1 MTATAEQIADYL
13 MDVRRSRVTV
23 GWWPKSRM
31 PADERGA
38 YAAQDEY
45 LKRIMPEDGDVAGYK
60 IGLTAPAIWAQ
71 TGLRS
76 PAYGPI
82 RRNRVF
88 ERAVTLKASQHTR
101 LGLELEVILTVS
113 ADVPA
118 PAPDKPWDKDSITP
132 YIASA
137 RAGFELI
144 EDRGADYSRLSA
156 LHLIVDLGW
165 NWGSLLAPENPDW
178 RKLDLAN
185 LKGTVSLDGE
195 VVASGSS
202 GDVMG
207 HCVNSLA
214 WVANKLGEHGK
225 QLKKGMIV
233 STGSM
238 VACQFVPV
246 GTTAVGRIEGLGE
259 VTVKYEF

>member
-1 MTATAEQIADYL
+1 MAVTSEQIADYL
-13 MDVRRSRVTV
+13 MNVRRSRVTV
-23 GWWPKSRM
+23 GWWPKALT
-31 PADERGA
+31 PDGEAAA
-38 YAAQDEY
+38 YAGQDAY
-45 LKRIMPEDGDVAGYK
+45 LKRIIPEDGDVAGYK
-60 IGLTAPAIWAQ
+60 IGLTAPAIWEQ

-88 ERAVTLKASQHTR
+88 ERAVTLKAAQHTR
-101 LGLELEVILTVS
+101 LGLELEIILTVN
-113 ADVPA
+113 ADVPPP
-118 PAPDKPWDKDSITP
+118 PAGKPYDKESITP

-156 LHLIVDLGW
+156 LHLIMDVGW
-165 NWGSLLAPENPDW
+165 NWGSLLAPETPDW
-178 RKLDLAN
+178 RKLDLAS
-185 LKGTVSLDGE
+185 LKGTVSFDGE

-214 WVANKLGEHGK
+214 WVANKLAEHGK

-238 VACQFVPV
+238 VACQFIPV
-246 GTTAVGRIEGLGE
+246 GTTAVGRIDGLGE

>member
-1 MTATAEQIADYL
+1 MAATAEQIADYL

-23 GWWPKSRM
+23 GWWPKAKM
-31 PADERGA
+31 PANERAA
-38 YAAQDEY
+38 YAAQDAY
-45 LKRIMPEDGDVAGYK
+45 LKRITAEDGDITGYK
-60 IGLTAPAIWAQ
+60 IGLTAPAIWEQ

-101 LGLELEVILTVS
+101 LGLELEIILTVN

-118 PAPDKPWDKDSITP
+118 PPVGKPYDKDSVTP

-156 LHLIVDLGW
+156 LHLIMDVGW
-165 NWGSLLAPENPDW
+165 NWGSLLAAENPDW
-178 RKLDLAN
+178 NKLDLAS
-185 LKGTVSLDGE
+185 LKGSVSFDGE
-195 VVASGSS
+195 VVATGSS
-202 GDVMG
+202 GDVLG

-238 VACQFVPV
+238 VACQFVPL
-246 GTTAVGRIEGLGE
+246 GTTAVGRIDGLGE
-259 VTVKYEF
+259 VTVTYAF

>member
-13 MDVRRSRVTV
+13 MDVRRARCTV
-23 GWWPKSRM
+23 GWWPAPKM
-31 PADERGA
+31 PADERAA
-38 YAAQDEY
+38 YAAQDAY
-45 LKRIMPEDGDVAGYK
+45 LARLVPEDGDVAGYK
-60 IGLTAPAIWAQ
+60 IGLTAPAIWEQ

-82 RRNRVF
+82 RRSRVF
-88 ERAVTLKASQHTR
+88 ERVANLKGSQHTR
-101 LGLELEVILTVS
+101 LGLELEIILTVN
-113 ADVPA
+113 ADVPPA
-118 PAPDKPWDKDSITP
+118 PAGKPYDRESITP

-156 LHLIVDLGW
+156 FHLIVDVGW

-178 RKLDLAN
+178 HKLDLAS
-185 LKGTVSLDGE
+185 LKGSVSFDGE
-195 VVASGSS
+195 VVATGSS

-214 WVANKLGEHGK
+214 WVANKLAEHGK

-238 VACQFVPV
+238 VACQFIPV
-246 GTTAVGRIEGLGE
+246 GTTAVGRIDGLGE
-259 VTVKYEF
+259 VTVNYGF